1 VAFYNDTLASQVG
14 TTDYAYITDF
24 TPGTDT
30 LQLRGSAASYYLGA
44 HTVASLSAHQG
55 LFLELGSTDELIAII
70 QTDGAALTPANTI
83 NNAVFV

>member
-1 VAFYNDTLASQVG
+1 
-14 TTDYAYITDF
+14 
-24 TPGTDT
+24 
-30 LQLRGSAASYYLGA
+30 LGA
-44 HTVASLSAHQG
+44 HTVAALSAHQG